1 MEKIGERIIYCE
13 RCGYVTDLNDRI
25 LNNCGEEV
33 LTCPHCKIPMKFLD
47 RDDIVSFKDW
57 QLGNNQA
64 FLEMNNYI
72 GGDKWGM
79 FDYWKDLEKK
89 AIDEYIS
96 KLPTFDK
103 YEMYDRLDKWRQ
115 HRANVLREWREH
127 QAQQAAAEAAKP
139 KCPTCG
145 STNVKRISGGER
157 AASIIGFG
165 IFSKKIGKSYK
176 CLNCKYT
183 W

>member
-13 RCGYVTDLNDRI
+13 RCGYVENINENSDP
-25 LNNCGEEV
+25 EEM
-33 LTCPHCKIPMKFLD
+33 TCFHCKIPMKYLD
-47 RDDIVSFKDW
+47 RDDIVSYKDW
-57 QLGNNQA
+57 QLGNNQT
-64 FLEMNNYI
+64 FLEMNNYT
-72 GGDKWGM
+72 GEGKWGR

-89 AIDEYIS
+89 VIDEYIS

-103 YEMYDRLDKWRQ
+103 YAMYDRLDIWRKS
-115 HRANVLREWREH
+115 RANMLQQYRDIK
-127 QAQQAAAEAAKP
+127 AQKAAAESSKP

-145 STNVKRISGGER
+145 STNVRPISGGER

-165 IFSKKIGKSYK
+165 LFSKKIGKSYK